1 MIDLNKMSD
10 LELAKLLSEQKNLLF
25 QTNQNVLILEKE
37 LNDRLL
43 KVEKRGKN
51 EISDVSTTK

>member
-37 LNDRLL
+37 LQKRLEKKEKEQKQEESSL
-43 KVEKRGKN
+43 K
-51 EISDVSTTK
+51 